1 MNTKRSDS
9 TFSILLVTDTLF
21 DSNGVS
27 RFIRD
32 MAARAADFG
41 AELTVVTASPIRP
54 EGMPENIVNL
64 RPFLAVR
71 MPFYPEQYLNLLPP
85 FWRLWRT
92 LRARRPEIIHI
103 STPGPLGWSA
113 LLIARLLRI
122 PTAGTYHTDFPTFL
136 EENTGSKR
144 IRALTAWVM
153 RRFYRSMAFTFA
165 RSQRYIPLMAGE
177 IAIAPERIVYLPPG
191 TDTGAFNPGYRS
203 RPGFWEGYNIPGEP
217 LVFLYVGRLSVEKNL
232 PFMIERFREL
242 RRNVRRDIAL
252 VLVGEGEYAAQAARW
267 RSDNIH
273 LLGVRRG
280 EELSRIYANSDIFL
294 SASVTETLG
303 QTVME
308 AQASGLCA
316 VVSDRGGVTETVVD
330 QHTGFTLDVAQPGR
344 WTAALE
350 KLVRDGRLRS
360 AMGRAAAERMQHASI
375 RRSCEVFVRQHREA
389 IVPRSPTENGY
400 GRVSVS
406 MKSAAF

>member
-1 MNTKRSDS
+1 MC
-9 TFSILLVTDTLF
+9 LVTDTLF

-32 MAARAADFG
+32 MAAHAADFG
-41 AELTVVTASPIRP
+41 ADLTVVTASPIRP
-54 EGMPENIVNL
+54 DGMPANIVNL
-64 RPFLAVR
+64 RPFLAIR
-71 MPFYPEQYLNLLPP
+71 MPFYPEQYLSLLPP
-85 FWRLWRT
+85 FWSLWRT
-92 LRARRPEIIHI
+92 LRARRPRIIHI

-122 PTAGTYHTDFPTFL
+122 PTAGTYHTDFPAFL
-136 EENTGSKR
+136 EKNTGSRR

-153 RRFYRSMAFTFA
+153 RCFYRSMTFTFA

-177 IAIAPERIVYLPPG
+177 IAIAPERILYLPPG
-191 TDTGAFNPGYRS
+191 TDTDAFNPGYRS
-203 RPGFWEGYNIPGEP
+203 GPGFWKGYGIMNAP
-217 LVFLYVGRLSVEKNL
+217 LVLLYVGRLSVEKNL

-242 RRNVRRDIAL
+242 RRSVRRDIAL
-252 VLVGEGEYAAQAARW
+252 VLIGEGEFAARAGEW
-267 RSDNIH
+267 QNDNIH
-273 LLGVRRG
+273 LLGVKRG
-280 EELSRIYANSDIFL
+280 EELSSIYANSDIFL

-316 VVSDRGGVTETVVD
+316 VVSDRGGVAETVVD
-330 QHTGFTLDVAQPGR
+330 QHTGFTLDVAHPSR

-350 KLVRDGRLRS
+350 KLAQDERLRE

-375 RRSCEVFVRQHREA
+375 RHSCEVFVRRHREA
-389 IVPRSPTENGY
+389 VAPRTPTQNGY
-400 GRVSVS
+400 GRVSVP
-406 MKSAAF
+406 MNSAAF